1 MTRQFKR
8 STSWDSARPAAR
20 GRDSVKITDLVEMW
34 EWPKKGGSK
43 VGRLIGP
50 VAGRGIYKIKVRK
63 KDGTETEITK
73 AALNYDPTTDDL
85 DTSIEC
91 PYSKLPADMAR
102 FSRVYFSNIID
113 RDAQDNAP
121 AKQKPP
127 TKAEK
132 ASGFKDIDSDTYTP
146 ARCIRIPS
154 SLALRIQQLG
164 KKNVVRSK
172 NGDKKAFP
180 ASHEKFGFD
189 LDMTFDSSLP
199 PANMY
204 SADPTEGPTGERR
217 SPLTEEE
224 QNILLWDLD
233 KVYEPEDLET
243 AKKEAASLKQR
254 WYGEDADEDEDDK
267 PKRSRRKQMD
277 EDEDDEDDLDLDMD
291 DEPPA
296 RPSKKSSKPAPKKR
310 RPADDE
316 DEDDEDDED
325 DLDLDMDDED
335 EDEPP
340 ARSRKKPAKP
350 TKKRRPADDE
360 DDEDDNDDLDLDDDE
375 DEPPARK
382 KRRPAD
388 DEDEDDED
396 DLDLDDEDDEDDEPP
411 ARKKRAAKEAPRPS
425 KKSSKPA
432 PKKRRPADDDD
443 EDDDLD
449 DLDDLDDDDDIPY

>member
-63 KDGTETEITK
+63 KDGTETEINK

-127 TKAEK
+127 TKAEA
-132 ASGFKDIDSDTYTP
+132 ASGFKDIDSDTFTP

-172 NGDKKAFP
+172 NGDKKSFP
-180 ASHEKFGFD
+180 ASHEKYGFD
-189 LDMTFDSSLP
+189 LDMTFDGSLP

-204 SADPTEGPTGERR
+204 SADPTESPTGERR

-277 EDEDDEDDLDLDMD
+277 DDEDDEDDLDLDMD

-296 RPSKKSSKPAPKKR
+296 RSSKKSSKPAPKKR

-316 DEDDEDDED
+316 DDEDDED
-325 DLDLDMDDED
+325 DLDLDMGDED

-360 DDEDDNDDLDLDDDE
+360 DDEDDDDLDLDDDE

-388 DEDEDDED
+388 DEAEDDD

-411 ARKKRAAKEAPRPS
+411 ARKKRAAKEAPRSS
-425 KKSSKPA
+425 KKPSKPA
-432 PKKRRPADDDD
+432 PKKRRPADDD